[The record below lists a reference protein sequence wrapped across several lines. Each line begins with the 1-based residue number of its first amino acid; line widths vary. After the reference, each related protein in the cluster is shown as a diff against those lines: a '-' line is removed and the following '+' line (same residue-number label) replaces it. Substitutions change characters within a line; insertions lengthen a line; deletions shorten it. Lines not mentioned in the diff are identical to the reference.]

1 MRSWWK
7 EERLA
12 ARHWRNHRLPI
23 AMALLVMTPLL
34 LLEGTRRLQGVRQT
48 LTREQRLTMD
58 IAELI
63 LGGVHRTTLD
73 WAHWDRS
80 WNFLA
85 GRNPAFVAEDLGTT
99 SLFDD
104 GGVMVLLDNSGRVR
118 VSQAKGGA
126 NLPRHAPLVAC
137 VRQNRAGLVN
147 LTSLRQLACRDRQGD
162 LYLGAMALVS
172 NNAAT
177 APSQGVLAM
186 FTPLRH
192 GTRPTALHRSLAQLQ
207 EELQPAAGG
216 AQPLLLNGSPLQGAG
231 AVTLALRAPQLWSP
245 VLEQS
250 LEVALLLLAGLGG
263 LWVFRLTLLNERRRE
278 RLRRHRIERR
288 ARHTIR
294 RSLLEL
300 DRLVRQ
306 LDLPVPDS
314 GGLGLSSDPLATMG
328 ERVERMLQACNVLAS
343 LDPLTGLPNR
353 RTFLTRLSSRLAEAD
368 PARSPLALLLVDID
382 RFGAINEGYGHATG
396 DLALQT
402 VAARL
407 RGLVGATGLLAR
419 YGGDEF
425 VVLLDGATAAHDEDL
440 RSRARELAERIRH
453 AFENSTRVQDLELG
467 VSLSLA
473 ISLAEPGERQ
483 GEALLQ
489 RLGVTMAGAKRQH
502 HLRLSITGSET
513 EAPYAEG
520 PGGYQLYNDL
530 REAIRQHQLTV
541 AFQPIVD
548 AQRRILA
555 VEALGRWRHPDHGQ
569 VPAERFLAVTEQF
582 RLTAEI
588 GRELLQLTLASY
600 AELRRRSSQEIR
612 LCVNVTPSL
621 LSDPGYAA
629 GLRQAL
635 AEHGLSPDQITV
647 EITEGVILEA
657 TEVVNSSLT
666 QLRALG
672 VRLSLDDFGTGFS
685 SLSLLR
691 RLQPQEVKIDKSFV
705 GALQSD
711 PYARQIVRLIADMA
725 QSMGLEVV
733 AEGIEDETTAK
744 MLVELG
750 IRRLQGYHFS
760 RPLPLEQLIACQGFT
775 PTGSASARP

>member
-12 ARHWRNHRLPI
+12 AHHWRNQRLPI

-34 LLEGTRRLQGVRQT
+34 LLEGARRLQGVRQT
-48 LTREQRLTMD
+48 LASEQRLTQD

-63 LGGVHRTTLD
+63 LAGVRRTTLD

-80 WNFLA
+80 WTFLA
-85 GRNPAFVAEDLGTT
+85 GRNPAFVEEDLGTT

-118 VSQAKGGA
+118 LSHAKGGA

-137 VRQNRAGLVN
+137 VRENQEGLVN
-147 LTSLRQLACRDRQGD
+147 LTSLRQLACRDRQGTF
-162 LYLGAMALVS
+162 YLGAMAPVS

-177 APSQGVLAM
+177 APSPGVLAM

-192 GTRPTALHRSLAQLQ
+192 GTRPSALNRSLAQLQ

-216 AQPLLLNGSPLQGAG
+216 ARPLLLNGSPLQGPGPAP
-231 AVTLALRAPQLWSP
+231 LALRDPQLWSP
-245 VLEQS
+245 VLERS
-250 LEVALLLLAGLGG
+250 LEVALLLLAGLSG

-278 RLRRHRIERR
+278 RLRRHRIERQ

-294 RSLLEL
+294 RSLQEL

-306 LDLPVPDS
+306 LDLPVPES
-314 GGLGLSSDPLATMG
+314 GGLGLSSDPLAAMA

-343 LDPLTGLPNR
+343 QDPLTGLPNR
-353 RTFLTRLSSRLAEAD
+353 RTFLTRLSSRLAEAE
-368 PARSPLALLLVDID
+368 PSRSPLALLLVDID

-396 DLALQT
+396 DLTLQT

-407 RGLVGATGLLAR
+407 RSLVGSAGLLAR
-419 YGGDEF
+419 YSGDEF
-425 VVLLDGATAAHDEDL
+425 VVLLDGASATDDEDL

-453 AFENSTRVQDLELG
+453 SFESSTRVQDLGLG

-502 HLRLSITGSET
+502 HLRLSITGSEP
-513 EAPYAEG
+513 EAPHAEG

-530 REAIRQHQLTV
+530 REAIRQRQLAV
-541 AFQPIVD
+541 VFQPIVD
-548 AQRRILA
+548 PEGRILA

-569 VPAERFLAVTEQF
+569 VPAEQFLAVTEQF

-588 GRELLQLTLASY
+588 GRELLRLTLTSY
-600 AELRRRSSQEIR
+600 AELRRRSSLEIR

-621 LSDPGYAA
+621 LSDPGYVA

-635 AEHGLSPDQITV
+635 AEQGLPPDQITV
-647 EITEGVILEA
+647 EITEGAILEA
-657 TEVVNSSLT
+657 TEVVNRSLT

-711 PYARQIVRLIADMA
+711 PNARQIVRLIADMA
-725 QSMGLEVV
+725 QSMDLEVV
-733 AEGIEDETTAK
+733 AEGIEDETTAQ

-760 RPLPLEQLIACQGFT
+760 RPLPLEQLIACQGHK